1 MMFPRFVS
9 IVLGVFLAVAAAG
22 SSAAR
27 ASAAQ
32 AVADSPV
39 RDAPAERR
47 VTPRKARVEKDD
59 QAIAAPPAPD
69 TGSGD
74 SPVLD
79 RQIQSRFTLL
89 NNCPAEVAR
98 HQRLTSAALKARRL
112 TLRWT
117 ILPNGQVSDTTVVA
131 TSPVDSRVMDC
142 VKRQMSLW
150 SFSHPLSPLHLE
162 RPFTFQP
169 QTLPRH

>member
-1 MMFPRFVS
+1 MMFPRLISIALVVS
-9 IVLGVFLAVAAAG
+9 LSLAAAG

-27 ASAAQ
+27 ASTAQ
-32 AVADSPV
+32 AAADSPV

-47 VTPRKARVEKDD
+47 VTPRKPRVEKDD
-59 QAIAAPPAPD
+59 QPIAAPRAAES
-69 TGSGD
+69 GSVD

-98 HQRLTSAALKARRL
+98 HQRLTPAALKARRL

-117 ILPNGQVSDTTVVA
+117 ILPNGQVADTAVVA
-131 TSPVDSRVMDC
+131 TSPVDSRVMEC

-150 SFSHPLSPLHLE
+150 SFSHPLGPLHLE

-169 QTLPRH
+169 QPQPRH

>member
-1 MMFPRFVS
+1 MMFPRP
-9 IVLGVFLAVAAAG
+9 IWIAIGVFLSLTAAG
-22 SSAAR
+22 SSTAR
-27 ASAAQ
+27 ASTAHAT
-32 AVADSPV
+32 ADSPV

-59 QAIAAPPAPD
+59 QAIAAAPAAN
-69 TGSGD
+69 TGSVD

-98 HQRLTSAALKARRL
+98 HQRLTPAALKASRL

-117 ILPNGQVSDTTVVA
+117 ILPNGQVADTAVVA

-142 VKRQMSLW
+142 VKRQMRLW
-150 SFSHPLSPLHLE
+150 SFSHPLSTLHLE

-169 QTLPRH
+169 QPQSRH